1 MKPLTGSLES
11 CDGLDG
17 RQFAIAVRRLADSLQ
32 YGTDSSPFV
41 GTGIE
46 YAQSRPYEAG
56 APVKQLDWRVTARM
70 GRPFIKE
77 YEAPKQMPIYL
88 LIDTSGSMCIASTS
102 MSKYACA
109 VQIAGGLA
117 LAALARMSPVSM
129 IGCGER
135 ALNARP
141 SLSRHRMFLWLH
153 QLRHYRFDEQTT
165 LVEKLDQLS
174 AVLTNRAMLIVLSD
188 LRQPEAANR
197 LKRLAQEHDCVVLQL
212 TDPAERGRLRA
223 GIFRGEE
230 AETGEAFVG
239 HGWSRWFRDDD
250 TAAELRRGGIDHLE
264 LPMNEPFLHRLRGF
278 LRKRDCL
285 GRGTR

>member
-41 GTGIE
+41 GSGIE

-56 APVKQLDWRVTARM
+56 DPVKQIDWRVTARM
-70 GRPFIKE
+70 GRAFIKE

-88 LIDTSGSMCIASTS
+88 LVDTSGSMCVASTG
-102 MSKYACA
+102 MGKYAWA

-117 LAALARMSPVSM
+117 LAALARMSPVGM
-129 IGCGER
+129 VGCGER
-135 ALNARP
+135 ALDTQP
-141 SLSRHRMFLWLH
+141 SLSRHRVFLWLH
-153 QLRHYRFDEQTT
+153 QLRHYRFDEHTT

-174 AVLTNRAMLIVLSD
+174 AVLKNRAMLIVLSD
-188 LRQPEAANR
+188 LRQPGVTRR
-197 LKRLAQEHDCVVLQL
+197 LKRLAQEHDCVALQL

-223 GIFRGEE
+223 GIIRGEE
-230 AETGEAFVG
+230 AETGTAFVG
-239 HGWSRWFRDDD
+239 HSWSRWFHDDD
-250 TAAELRRGGIDHLE
+250 TTAELRRGGIDHLE
-264 LPMNEPFLHRLRGF
+264 LPVNEPFLHKLRGF
-278 LRKRDCL
+278 LRKSDCL
-285 GRGTR
+285 GRGAR

>member
-1 MKPLTGSLES
+1 MKSLTGSLES

-41 GTGIE
+41 GSGVE

-56 APVKQLDWRVTARM
+56 DPVKQIDWRVTARM

-88 LIDTSGSMCIASTS
+88 LIDTSGSMCVTSTS
-102 MSKYACA
+102 MSKYAWA

-117 LAALARMSPVSM
+117 LAALARMSPVGM
-129 IGCGER
+129 IDCGER
-135 ALNARP
+135 DLDARP

-174 AVLTNRAMLIVLSD
+174 VVLTNRAMLIVLSD
-188 LRQPEAANR
+188 LRQPEAATR

-223 GIFRGEE
+223 GVFRGEE

-264 LPMNEPFLHRLRGF
+264 LPMNEPFLHQLRGF

-285 GRGTR
+285 GRGAR

>member
-1 MKPLTGSLES
+1 MKSLTGSLES

-41 GTGIE
+41 GSGVE

-56 APVKQLDWRVTARM
+56 DPVKQIDWRVTARM

-88 LIDTSGSMCIASTS
+88 LIDTSGSMCVTSTS
-102 MSKYACA
+102 MSKYAWA

-117 LAALARMSPVSM
+117 LAALARMSPVGM
-129 IGCGER
+129 IDCGER
-135 ALNARP
+135 DLDARP

-188 LRQPEAANR
+188 LRQPEAATR

-223 GIFRGEE
+223 GVFRGEE

-264 LPMNEPFLHRLRGF
+264 LPMNEPFLHQLRGF

-285 GRGTR
+285 GRGAR

>member
-1 MKPLTGSLES
+1 MKSLTGSLES

-41 GTGIE
+41 GSGVE

-56 APVKQLDWRVTARM
+56 DPVKQIDWRVTARM

-88 LIDTSGSMCIASTS
+88 LIDTSGSMCVTSTS
-102 MSKYACA
+102 MSKYAWA

-188 LRQPEAANR
+188 LRQPEAATR
-197 LKRLAQEHDCVVLQL
+197 LKRLAQKHDCVVLQL

-264 LPMNEPFLHRLRGF
+264 LPMNEPFLHQLRGF

-285 GRGTR
+285 GRGAR

>member
-41 GTGIE
+41 ASGIE
-46 YAQSRPYEAG
+46 YAQRRPYEAG
-56 APVKQLDWRVTARM
+56 DPVKQIDWRVTARM

-88 LIDTSGSMCIASTS
+88 LIDTSGSMCVASTS
-102 MSKYACA
+102 MSKYAWA

-117 LAALARMSPVSM
+117 LAALARMSPVGM

-135 ALNARP
+135 ALDARP

-188 LRQPEAANR
+188 LRQPEAATR

-212 TDPAERGRLRA
+212 TDPAERGRLHA
-223 GIFRGEE
+223 GVFRGEE

-239 HGWSRWFRDDD
+239 HSWSRWFRDDD
-250 TAAELRRGGIDHLE
+250 TAAELRRGGIDHLA

-285 GRGTR
+285 GRGAR

>member
-56 APVKQLDWRVTARM
+56 DPVKQIDWRVTARM
-70 GRPFIKE
+70 GPPFIKE

-88 LIDTSGSMCIASTS
+88 LIDTSGSMCVSSTS

>member
-1 MKPLTGSLES
+1 MKSLTGSLES

-41 GTGIE
+41 GSGVE

-56 APVKQLDWRVTARM
+56 DPVKQIDWRVTARM

-88 LIDTSGSMCIASTS
+88 LIDTSGSMCVTSTS
-102 MSKYACA
+102 MSKYAWA

-117 LAALARMSPVSM
+117 LAALARMSPVGM

-135 ALNARP
+135 ALDARP

-188 LRQPEAANR
+188 LRQPEAATR
-197 LKRLAQEHDCVVLQL
+197 LKRLAQKHDCVVLQL

-223 GIFRGEE
+223 GVFRGEE

-264 LPMNEPFLHRLRGF
+264 LPMNEPFLHQLRGF

-285 GRGTR
+285 GRGAR

>member
-1 MKPLTGSLES
+1 MKSLTSNLES

-41 GTGIE
+41 GSGIE

-56 APVKQLDWRVTARM
+56 DPVKQIDWRVTARM

-88 LIDTSGSMCIASTS
+88 LIDTSGSMCVASTS
-102 MSKYACA
+102 MSKYAWA

-117 LAALARMSPVSM
+117 LAALARMSPVGM

-135 ALNARP
+135 ALDARP

-188 LRQPEAANR
+188 LRQPEAATR

-230 AETGEAFVG
+230 AETGETFVG
-239 HGWSRWFRDDD
+239 HGWSRWFHDDD

-285 GRGTR
+285 GRGAR

>member
-1 MKPLTGSLES
+1 MKSLTGSLES

-41 GTGIE
+41 GSGIE

-56 APVKQLDWRVTARM
+56 DPVKQIDWRVTARM

-88 LIDTSGSMCIASTS
+88 LIDTSGSMCVTSTS
-102 MSKYACA
+102 MSKYAWA

-117 LAALARMSPVSM
+117 LAALARMSPVGM

-135 ALNARP
+135 TLDARP

-188 LRQPEAANR
+188 LRQPEAATR
-197 LKRLAQEHDCVVLQL
+197 LKRLAQKHDCVVLQL

-223 GIFRGEE
+223 GVFRGEE

-264 LPMNEPFLHRLRGF
+264 LPMNEPFLHQLRGF

-285 GRGTR
+285 GRGAR

>member
-1 MKPLTGSLES
+1 MKSLTGSLES

-41 GTGIE
+41 GSGIE

-56 APVKQLDWRVTARM
+56 DPVKQIDWRVTARM

-88 LIDTSGSMCIASTS
+88 LIDTSGSMCVTSTS
-102 MSKYACA
+102 MSKYAWA

-117 LAALARMSPVSM
+117 LAALARMSPVGM
-129 IGCGER
+129 IDCGER
-135 ALNARP
+135 DLDARP

-188 LRQPEAANR
+188 LRQPEAATR
-197 LKRLAQEHDCVVLQL
+197 LKRLAQKHDCVVLQL

-223 GIFRGEE
+223 GVFRGEE

-264 LPMNEPFLHRLRGF
+264 LPMNEPFLHQLRGF

-285 GRGTR
+285 GRGAR

>member
-17 RQFAIAVRRLADSLQ
+17 RHFAIAVRRLADSLQ

-46 YAQSRPYEAG
+46 YAQRRPYEAG
-56 APVKQLDWRVTARM
+56 DPVKQIDWRVTARM

-88 LIDTSGSMCIASTS
+88 LIDTSGSMCVASTS
-102 MSKYACA
+102 MSKYAWA

-117 LAALARMSPVSM
+117 LAALARMSPGSM

-135 ALNARP
+135 ALTARP

-239 HGWSRWFRDDD
+239 HGWSRGFRDDD

>member
-1 MKPLTGSLES
+1 MKSLTSNLES

-41 GTGIE
+41 GSGIE

-56 APVKQLDWRVTARM
+56 DPVKQIDWRVTARM

-88 LIDTSGSMCIASTS
+88 LIDTSGSMCVTSTS
-102 MSKYACA
+102 MSKYAWA

-117 LAALARMSPVSM
+117 LAALARMSPVGM
-129 IGCGER
+129 IDCGER
-135 ALNARP
+135 ALDARP

-188 LRQPEAANR
+188 LRQPEAATR
-197 LKRLAQEHDCVVLQL
+197 LKRLAQEHDCVALQL
-212 TDPAERGRLRA
+212 TDPVERGRLRA

-239 HGWSRWFRDDD
+239 HGWSRWFHDDD

-285 GRGTR
+285 GRGAR

>member
-1 MKPLTGSLES
+1 MKSLTGSLES

-41 GTGIE
+41 GSGVE

-56 APVKQLDWRVTARM
+56 DPVKQIDWRVTARM

-88 LIDTSGSMCIASTS
+88 LIDTSGSMCVASTS
-102 MSKYACA
+102 MSKYAWA

-117 LAALARMSPVSM
+117 LAALARMSPVGM

-135 ALNARP
+135 ALDARP

-188 LRQPEAANR
+188 LRQPEAATR

-212 TDPAERGRLRA
+212 TDPAERGRLHA
-223 GIFRGEE
+223 GVFRGEE

-239 HGWSRWFRDDD
+239 HSWSRWFRDDD
-250 TAAELRRGGIDHLE
+250 TAAELRRGGIDHLA

-285 GRGTR
+285 GRGAR

>member
-1 MKPLTGSLES
+1 MKSLTGSLES

-41 GTGIE
+41 GSGVE

-56 APVKQLDWRVTARM
+56 DPVKQIDWRVTARM

-88 LIDTSGSMCIASTS
+88 LIDTSGSMCVTSTS
-102 MSKYACA
+102 MSKYAWA

-117 LAALARMSPVSM
+117 LAALARMSPVGM
-129 IGCGER
+129 IDCGER
-135 ALNARP
+135 DLDARP

-188 LRQPEAANR
+188 LRQPEAATR

-212 TDPAERGRLRA
+212 TDPAERGRLLA

-264 LPMNEPFLHRLRGF
+264 LPVNEPFLHRLRGF
-278 LRKRDCL
+278 LLKRDCL
-285 GRGTR
+285 GRGAR

>member
-56 APVKQLDWRVTARM
+56 DPVKQIDWRVTARM

-88 LIDTSGSMCIASTS
+88 LIDTSGSMCVASTS

-141 SLSRHRMFLWLH
+141 SLSRHRVFLWLH

-188 LRQPEAANR
+188 LRQPEAATH

-250 TAAELRRGGIDHLE
+250 TDAELRRGGIDHLE

>member
-1 MKPLTGSLES
+1 MNPLTGSLES

-32 YGTDSSPFV
+32 YGTDSSPFT
-41 GTGIE
+41 GSGIE

-56 APVKQLDWRVTARM
+56 DPVKQIDWRVTARM
-70 GRPFIKE
+70 GRAFIKE
-77 YEAPKQMPIYL
+77 YEAPKQMPIHL
-88 LIDTSGSMCIASTS
+88 LVDTSGSMCVASTGV
-102 MSKYACA
+102 SKYAWA

-117 LAALARMSPVSM
+117 LAALDRMSPVGVV
-129 IGCGER
+129 GCGER

-141 SLSRHRMFLWLH
+141 SLSRHRVFLWLH

-165 LVEKLDQLS
+165 LVKKLDQLS
-174 AVLTNRAMLIVLSD
+174 AVLKNRAMLIVLSD
-188 LRQPEAANR
+188 LRQPGVTRR
-197 LKRLAQEHDCVVLQL
+197 LKRLAQEHDCVALQL

-223 GIFRGEE
+223 GVFRGEE

-239 HGWSRWFRDDD
+239 HGWSRWFRDDN
-250 TAAELRRGGIDHLE
+250 TATELRRGGIDHLE
-264 LPMNEPFLHRLRGF
+264 LPVNEPFLHRLRGF
-278 LRKRDCL
+278 LRKRNCL

>member
-41 GTGIE
+41 ASGIE

-56 APVKQLDWRVTARM
+56 DPVKQIDWRVTARM

-88 LIDTSGSMCIASTS
+88 LIDTSGSMCVASTS
-102 MSKYACA
+102 MSKYAWA

-117 LAALARMSPVSM
+117 LAALARMSPVGM
-129 IGCGER
+129 IDCGER
-135 ALNARP
+135 DLDARP

-188 LRQPEAANR
+188 LRQPEAATR
-197 LKRLAQEHDCVVLQL
+197 LKRLAQKHDCVVLQL

-223 GIFRGEE
+223 GVFRGEE

-264 LPMNEPFLHRLRGF
+264 LPMNEPFLHQLRGF

-285 GRGTR
+285 GRGAR

>member
-1 MKPLTGSLES
+1 MKSLTGSLES

-41 GTGIE
+41 GSGVE

-56 APVKQLDWRVTARM
+56 DPVKQIDWRVTARM

-88 LIDTSGSMCIASTS
+88 LIDTSGSMCVTSTS
-102 MSKYACA
+102 MSKYAWA

-117 LAALARMSPVSM
+117 LAALARISPVGM
-129 IGCGER
+129 IDCGER
-135 ALNARP
+135 DLDARP

-188 LRQPEAANR
+188 LRQPEAATR
-197 LKRLAQEHDCVVLQL
+197 LKRLAQKHDCVVLQL

-223 GIFRGEE
+223 GVFRGEE

-264 LPMNEPFLHRLRGF
+264 LPMNEPFLHQLRGF

-285 GRGTR
+285 GRGAR

>member
-1 MKPLTGSLES
+1 
-11 CDGLDG
+11 
-17 RQFAIAVRRLADSLQ
+17 
-32 YGTDSSPFV
+32 
-41 GTGIE
+41 
-46 YAQSRPYEAG
+46 
-56 APVKQLDWRVTARM
+56 
-70 GRPFIKE
+70 
-77 YEAPKQMPIYL
+77 
-88 LIDTSGSMCIASTS
+88 
-102 MSKYACA
+102 MSKYAWA

-117 LAALARMSPVSM
+117 LAALARMSPVGM
-129 IGCGER
+129 VGCGER
-135 ALNARP
+135 ALDARP
-141 SLSRHRMFLWLH
+141 SLSRHRVFLWLH

-174 AVLTNRAMLIVLSD
+174 AVLMNRAMLIVLSD
-188 LRQPEAANR
+188 LRQPEAATR

-264 LPMNEPFLHRLRGF
+264 LPVNEPFLHRLRGF
-278 LRKRDCL
+278 LRKRDSL

>member
-41 GTGIE
+41 GSGVE

-56 APVKQLDWRVTARM
+56 DPVKQIDWRVTARM

-88 LIDTSGSMCIASTS
+88 LIDTSGSMCVASTS
-102 MSKYACA
+102 MSKYAWA

-117 LAALARMSPVSM
+117 LAALARMSPVGM

-135 ALNARP
+135 ALDTRP

-188 LRQPEAANR
+188 LHQPEAATR

-285 GRGTR
+285 GRGAR

>member
-56 APVKQLDWRVTARM
+56 DPVKQIDWRVTARM

-88 LIDTSGSMCIASTS
+88 LIDTSGSMCVASTS

-117 LAALARMSPVSM
+117 LAALARMSPVSI

-188 LRQPEAANR
+188 LRQPEAATY

>member
-1 MKPLTGSLES
+1 MKSLTSNLES

-41 GTGIE
+41 GSGIE

-56 APVKQLDWRVTARM
+56 DPVKQIDWRVTARM

-88 LIDTSGSMCIASTS
+88 LIDTSGSMCVTSTS
-102 MSKYACA
+102 MSKYAWA

-117 LAALARMSPVSM
+117 LAALARMSPVGM

-135 ALNARP
+135 ALDARP

-188 LRQPEAANR
+188 LRQPEAATR
-197 LKRLAQEHDCVVLQL
+197 LKRLAQKHDCVVLQL

-223 GIFRGEE
+223 GVFRGEE
-230 AETGEAFVG
+230 AETGETFVG
-239 HGWSRWFRDDD
+239 HGWSRWFHDDD

-285 GRGTR
+285 GRGAR

>member
-1 MKPLTGSLES
+1 MKTFTGTLES

-32 YGTDSSPFV
+32 YGTDTSPFV
-41 GTGIE
+41 GSGIE

-56 APVKQLDWRVTARM
+56 DPIKQIDWRVTARI

-77 YEAPKQMPIYL
+77 YEAPKQMPVYL
-88 LIDTSGSMCIASTS
+88 LVDTSGSMCVSSADT
-102 MSKYACA
+102 SKYAWA

-117 LAALARMSPVSM
+117 LTALARMSPVGM

-135 ALNARP
+135 TFDIKP
-141 SLSRHRMFLWLH
+141 SLSRHRVFLWLH
-153 QLRHYRFDEQTT
+153 QLRHYRFDESTT
-165 LVEKLDQLS
+165 LIKKLDQLS
-174 AVLTNRAMLIVLSD
+174 EVLTNRAMLIVLSD
-188 LRQPEAANR
+188 LRQPGSTER
-197 LKRLAQEHDCVVLQL
+197 LKRLAQKHECVVLQL

-230 AETGEAFVG
+230 AETGQTFVG
-239 HGWSRWFRDDD
+239 HGRSRWFDDDD
-250 TAAELRRGGIDHLE
+250 TDDELRRGGIDHLT
-264 LPMNEPFLHRLRGF
+264 LKINEPFIHSLREF

>member
-41 GTGIE
+41 ASGIE

-56 APVKQLDWRVTARM
+56 APVKQIDWRVTARM

-88 LIDTSGSMCIASTS
+88 LIDTSGSMCVASTS
-102 MSKYACA
+102 MSKYAWA

-117 LAALARMSPVSM
+117 LAALARMSPVGM

-135 ALNARP
+135 ALDARP

-188 LRQPEAANR
+188 LRQPEAATR

-212 TDPAERGRLRA
+212 TDPAERGRLHA
-223 GIFRGEE
+223 GVFRGEE

-239 HGWSRWFRDDD
+239 HSWSRWFRDDD
-250 TAAELRRGGIDHLE
+250 TAAELRRGGIDHLA

-285 GRGTR
+285 GRGAR

>member
-41 GTGIE
+41 GSGIE

-56 APVKQLDWRVTARM
+56 DPVKQIDWRVTARM

-88 LIDTSGSMCIASTS
+88 LIDTSGSMCVTSTS
-102 MSKYACA
+102 MSKYAWA

-117 LAALARMSPVSM
+117 LAALARMSPVGM
-129 IGCGER
+129 IDCGER
-135 ALNARP
+135 DLDARP

-188 LRQPEAANR
+188 LRQPEAATR
-197 LKRLAQEHDCVVLQL
+197 LKRLAQKHDCVVLQL

-223 GIFRGEE
+223 GVFRGEE

-250 TAAELRRGGIDHLE
+250 TATELRRGGIDHLE
-264 LPMNEPFLHRLRGF
+264 LPMNEPFLHQLRGF
-278 LRKRDCL
+278 LCKRDCL
-285 GRGTR
+285 GKGAR

>member
-1 MKPLTGSLES
+1 MKSLTGSLES

-41 GTGIE
+41 GSGVE

-56 APVKQLDWRVTARM
+56 DPVKQIDWRVTARM

-88 LIDTSGSMCIASTS
+88 LIDTSGSMCVASTS
-102 MSKYACA
+102 MSKYAWA

-117 LAALARMSPVSM
+117 LAALARMSPVGM
-129 IGCGER
+129 IDCGER
-135 ALNARP
+135 DLDARP

-188 LRQPEAANR
+188 LRQPEAATR
-197 LKRLAQEHDCVVLQL
+197 LKRLAQKHDCVVLQL

-223 GIFRGEE
+223 GVFRGEE

-264 LPMNEPFLHRLRGF
+264 LPMNEPFLHQLRGF

-285 GRGTR
+285 GRGAR

>member
-1 MKPLTGSLES
+1 MKSLTGSLES

-41 GTGIE
+41 GSGIE

-56 APVKQLDWRVTARM
+56 DPVKQIDWHVTARM

-88 LIDTSGSMCIASTS
+88 LIDTSGSMCVTSTS
-102 MSKYACA
+102 MSKYAWA

-117 LAALARMSPVSM
+117 LAALARMSPVGM
-129 IGCGER
+129 IDCGER
-135 ALNARP
+135 DLDARP

-188 LRQPEAANR
+188 LRQPEAATR

-250 TAAELRRGGIDHLE
+250 TAAELRRGGIDHLA

-285 GRGTR
+285 GRGAR

>member
-1 MKPLTGSLES
+1 MKSLTGSLES

-41 GTGIE
+41 ASGIE

-56 APVKQLDWRVTARM
+56 DPVKQIDWRVTARM

-88 LIDTSGSMCIASTS
+88 LIDTSGSMCVTSTS
-102 MSKYACA
+102 MSKYAWA

-117 LAALARMSPVSM
+117 LAALARMSPVGM
-129 IGCGER
+129 IDCGER
-135 ALNARP
+135 DLDARP

-188 LRQPEAANR
+188 LRQPEAATR

-250 TAAELRRGGIDHLE
+250 TATELRRGGIDHLE

-285 GRGTR
+285 GRGAR

>member
-1 MKPLTGSLES
+1 MKSLTSNLES

-41 GTGIE
+41 ASGIE

-56 APVKQLDWRVTARM
+56 DPVKQIDWRVTARM

-88 LIDTSGSMCIASTS
+88 LIDTSGSMCVASTS
-102 MSKYACA
+102 MSKYAWA

-117 LAALARMSPVSM
+117 LAALARMSPVGM

-135 ALNARP
+135 ALDARP

-188 LRQPEAANR
+188 LRQPEAATR

-230 AETGEAFVG
+230 AETGETFVG
-239 HGWSRWFRDDD
+239 HGWSRWFHDDD

-285 GRGTR
+285 GRGAR

>member
-41 GTGIE
+41 ASGIE

-56 APVKQLDWRVTARM
+56 DPVKQIDWRVTARM

-88 LIDTSGSMCIASTS
+88 LIDTSGSMCVASTS
-102 MSKYACA
+102 MSKYAWA

-117 LAALARMSPVSM
+117 LAALARMSPVGM

-135 ALNARP
+135 ALDARP

-188 LRQPEAANR
+188 LRQPEAATR

-212 TDPAERGRLRA
+212 TDPAERGRLHA
-223 GIFRGEE
+223 GVFRGEE

-239 HGWSRWFRDDD
+239 HSWSRWFRDDD

>member
-1 MKPLTGSLES
+1 
-11 CDGLDG
+11 
-17 RQFAIAVRRLADSLQ
+17 
-32 YGTDSSPFV
+32 
-41 GTGIE
+41 
-46 YAQSRPYEAG
+46 
-56 APVKQLDWRVTARM
+56 
-70 GRPFIKE
+70 
-77 YEAPKQMPIYL
+77 
-88 LIDTSGSMCIASTS
+88 
-102 MSKYACA
+102 
-109 VQIAGGLA
+109 
-117 LAALARMSPVSM
+117 M

-141 SLSRHRMFLWLH
+141 SLSQHRVFLWLH

-165 LVEKLDQLS
+165 LVEKLDQL
-174 AVLTNRAMLIVLSD
+174 AALLTNRAMLIVLSD

-230 AETGEAFVG
+230 SETGEAFVG

-250 TAAELRRGGIDHLE
+250 TAAELRRGGIAHLE

>member
-1 MKPLTGSLES
+1 MKSLTGSLES

-41 GTGIE
+41 GSGVE

-56 APVKQLDWRVTARM
+56 DPVKQIDWRVTARM

-88 LIDTSGSMCIASTS
+88 LIDTSGSMCVTSTS
-102 MSKYACA
+102 MSKYAWA

-117 LAALARMSPVSM
+117 LAALARMSPVGM
-129 IGCGER
+129 IDCGER
-135 ALNARP
+135 DLDARP

-188 LRQPEAANR
+188 LRQPEAATR
-197 LKRLAQEHDCVVLQL
+197 LKRLAQKHDCVVLQL

-223 GIFRGEE
+223 GVFRGEE

-264 LPMNEPFLHRLRGF
+264 LPMNEPFLHQLRGF

-285 GRGTR
+285 GRGAR

>member
-32 YGTDSSPFV
+32 YGTDSSPF
-41 GTGIE
+41 TGSGVE

-56 APVKQLDWRVTARM
+56 DPVKQIDWRVTARM
-70 GRPFIKE
+70 GRAFIKE

-88 LIDTSGSMCIASTS
+88 LVDTSGSMCGASTS
-102 MSKYACA
+102 MSKYAWA

-117 LAALARMSPVSM
+117 LAALARMSPVGM
-129 IGCGER
+129 VGCGER
-135 ALNARP
+135 ALDARP
-141 SLSRHRMFLWLH
+141 SLSRHRVFLWLH

-174 AVLTNRAMLIVLSD
+174 AVLKNRAMLIVLSD
-188 LRQPEAANR
+188 LRQPGVTRR
-197 LKRLAQEHDCVVLQL
+197 LKRLAQEHDCVALQL
-212 TDPAERGRLRA
+212 ADLAERGRLRA

-264 LPMNEPFLHRLRGF
+264 LPVNEPFLHRLRGF
-278 LRKRDCL
+278 LRKRDSL

>member
-1 MKPLTGSLES
+1 MNPLTGTLES

-32 YGTDSSPFV
+32 YGTDASPFV
-41 GTGIE
+41 GSGIE

-56 APVKQLDWRVTARM
+56 DPVKQIDWRVTARM

-77 YEAPKQMPIYL
+77 HEAPKQMPIYL
-88 LIDTSGSMCIASTS
+88 LIDTSGSMCVTSTS
-102 MSKYACA
+102 MSKYAWA

-117 LAALARMSPVSM
+117 LAALARMSPVGM
-129 IGCGER
+129 VGCGER
-135 ALNARP
+135 ALDARP
-141 SLSRHRMFLWLH
+141 SLSRHRVFLWLH

-165 LVEKLDQLS
+165 LVKKLDQLS
-174 AVLTNRAMLIVLSD
+174 AVLKNRAMLIVLSD
-188 LRQPEAANR
+188 LRQPSVTRR
-197 LKRLAQEHDCVVLQL
+197 LKRLAQEHDCVALQL

-285 GRGTR
+285 GRGAR

>member
-1 MKPLTGSLES
+1 MKSLTGSLES

-41 GTGIE
+41 GSGVE

-56 APVKQLDWRVTARM
+56 DPVKQIDWRVTARM

-88 LIDTSGSMCIASTS
+88 LIDTSGSMCVTSTS
-102 MSKYACA
+102 MSKYAWA

-117 LAALARMSPVSM
+117 LAALARMSPVGM
-129 IGCGER
+129 IDCGER
-135 ALNARP
+135 DLDARP

-188 LRQPEAANR
+188 LRQPEAATR

-264 LPMNEPFLHRLRGF
+264 LPMNEPFLHQLRGF

-285 GRGTR
+285 GRGAR